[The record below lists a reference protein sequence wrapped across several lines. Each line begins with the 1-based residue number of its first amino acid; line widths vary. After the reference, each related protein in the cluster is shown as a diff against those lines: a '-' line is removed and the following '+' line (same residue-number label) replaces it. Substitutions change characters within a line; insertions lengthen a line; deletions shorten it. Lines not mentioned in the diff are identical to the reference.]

1 LLPNEGKVSFSKTLQ
16 TIVNRVEGGAGAV
29 ILGIDGIVIER
40 YVKDMQSDL
49 DLELIAT
56 ELSTLLIR
64 SMHTASDTGLGDLR
78 EMMFA
83 TELMTFL
90 LRPITAEY
98 FLLFGLNPGGNIGRA
113 RFELRKAQLALE
125 TEFAI

>member
-1 LLPNEGKVSFSKTLQ
+1 VSFTKTLQ
-16 TIVNRVEGGAGAV
+16 TIVDRVEGGAGAV
-29 ILGIDGIVIER
+29 ILGIDGILIER

-56 ELSTLLIR
+56 ELSTLLMR
-64 SMHTASDTGLGDLR
+64 SLHTASDTGLGDLR

-83 TELMTFL
+83 TDLMTFL
-90 LRPITAEY
+90 LRPITPEY
-98 FLLFGLNPGGNIGRA
+98 FLLFGLNPGGNVGRA

>member
-1 LLPNEGKVSFSKTLQ
+1 MSFSKTLQ

>member
-1 LLPNEGKVSFSKTLQ
+1 MAPDEGKVSFSKTLQ
-16 TIVNRVEGGAGAV
+16 TIVDRVEGGAGAV

-40 YVKDMQSDL
+40 YVKELSANL

-64 SMHTASDTGLGDLR
+64 GMHTATDTGLGDLR

-83 TELMTFL
+83 TELMIFL
-90 LRPITAEY
+90 LRPITSEY

-125 TEFAI
+125 TEFTI

>member
-1 LLPNEGKVSFSKTLQ
+1 LPNEGKVSFSKTLQ
-16 TIVNRVEGGAGAV
+16 SIVDRVEGGAGAV

-40 YVKDMQSDL
+40 YVKIMQPSL

-83 TELMTFL
+83 TDLMTFL

-98 FLLFGLNPGGNIGRA
+98 FLLLGLNPGGNIGRA

>member
-1 LLPNEGKVSFSKTLQ
+1 
-16 TIVNRVEGGAGAV
+16 VEGGAGAV
-29 ILGIDGIVIER
+29 ILGIDGITIER
-40 YVKDMQSDL
+40 YTQDTNSGL

-56 ELSTLLIR
+56 ELSALLSR

-83 TELMTFL
+83 TDLMTFL
-90 LRPITAEY
+90 LRPITADY
-98 FLLFGLNPGGNIGRA
+98 FLLFGINPGGNIGRA

-125 TEFAI
+125 AEFAI

>member
-1 LLPNEGKVSFSKTLQ
+1 M
-16 TIVNRVEGGAGAV
+16 EGGAGAV
-29 ILGIDGIVIER
+29 ILGIDGITIER
-40 YVKDMQSDL
+40 YTQDSNSSL

-56 ELSTLLIR
+56 ELSALLSR
-64 SMHTASDTGLGDLR
+64 SMHTAADTELGDLR

-83 TELMTFL
+83 TDLMTFL

-98 FLLFGLNPGGNIGRA
+98 FLLFGIHPGGNIGRA

-125 TEFAI
+125 AEFAI

>member
-1 LLPNEGKVSFSKTLQ
+1 MSFSKTLQ
-16 TIVNRVEGGAGAV
+16 TIVDRVEGGAGAV

-40 YVKDMQSDL
+40 YVKELSANL

-64 SMHTASDTGLGDLR
+64 GMHTATDTGLGDLR

-83 TELMTFL
+83 TELMIFL
-90 LRPITAEY
+90 LRPITSEY

>member
-1 LLPNEGKVSFSKTLQ
+1 MSFTKTLQ
-16 TIVNRVEGGAGAV
+16 TIVDRVEGGAGAV
-29 ILGIDGIVIER
+29 ILGIDGILIER

-56 ELSTLLIR
+56 ELSTLLMR
-64 SMHTASDTGLGDLR
+64 SLHTASDTGLGDLR

-83 TELMTFL
+83 TDLMTFL
-90 LRPITAEY
+90 LRPITPEY
-98 FLLFGLNPGGNIGRA
+98 FLLFGLNPGGNVGRA

>member
-1 LLPNEGKVSFSKTLQ
+1 MSFSKTLQ
-16 TIVNRVEGGAGAV
+16 SIVDRVEGGAGAV

-40 YVKDMQSDL
+40 YVKDMQPSL

-83 TELMTFL
+83 TDLMTFL

-125 TEFAI
+125 AEFAI

>member
-1 LLPNEGKVSFSKTLQ
+1 VPNEGKVSFSKTLQ
-16 TIVNRVEGGAGAV
+16 TIVDRVEGGAGAV

-98 FLLFGLNPGGNIGRA
+98 FLLFGLNPNGNIGRA

-125 TEFAI
+125 SEFAI